1 MRMRPVVIST
11 ETAMIDAQDIL
22 AAFQFR
28 HACKQFDPEKKI
40 PDSDFDLIL
49 EAGRL
54 SPSSF
59 GFEPWRFVVIQNPAL
74 REKLRVVT
82 WGAQGTLPT
91 ASHYLAILCR
101 KGDMRFDSAYIGNF
115 MRQVQKLPED
125 VVEKKQAKYRKFQ
138 ESDFRLLESPRTLFD
153 WACKQAY
160 IALGNMM
167 TAAALR
173 SIDSCPIEGFDVND
187 AENVLAEAG
196 VLDRA
201 NYGLAVM
208 AAFGYRIN
216 RQPEKTRQAMEDV
229 VVWIR

>member
-1 MRMRPVVIST
+1 
-11 ETAMIDAQDIL
+11 MIDAEDIL
-22 AAFQFR
+22 AAFKFR
-28 HACKQFDPEKKI
+28 HACKQFDAEKKI
-40 PDSDFDLIL
+40 FDQDFDLIL

-74 REKLRVVT
+74 REKLKTVT

-101 KGDMRFDSAYIGNF
+101 KGDMRFDSVYIENI
-115 MRQVQKLPED
+115 MRQVQKLPEE
-125 VVEKKQAKYRKFQ
+125 VVEMKRAKYRKFQ
-138 ESDFRLLESPRTLFD
+138 ESDFRLLESPRALFD

-173 SIDSCPIEGFDVND
+173 GIDSCPIEGFDIND
-187 AENVLAEAG
+187 AESVLAEAG

-216 RQPEKTRQAMEDV
+216 PQPEKTRQALEEV
-229 VVWIR
+229 VVWVR

>member
-1 MRMRPVVIST
+1 
-11 ETAMIDAQDIL
+11 MIDAQEIL
-22 AAFQFR
+22 TAFQFR
-28 HACKQFDPEKKI
+28 HACKQFDAGKKI
-40 PDSDFDLIL
+40 PDRDFDLIL

-74 REKLRVVT
+74 REKLKVVT

-101 KGDMRFDSAYIGNF
+101 KDDMRFDSAYIENF

-125 VVEKKQAKYRKFQ
+125 VVKMKRAKYQKFQ

-167 TAAALR
+167 TVAALR
-173 SIDSCPIEGFDVND
+173 GIDSCPIEGFDLND
-187 AENVLAEAG
+187 AENVLTEAG
-196 VLDRA
+196 VLDRT

-208 AAFGYRIN
+208 AAFGFRIN
-216 RQPEKTRQAMEDV
+216 PQPEKTRQATEDV
-229 VVWIR
+229 VVWVR